1 MLKQIDIKVS
11 PCRKAGIHQPIAIR
25 SRKMAALKQKKSVKF
40 AKSNL
45 LSVLE
50 ADVKMSI
57 IVGQHDI

>member
-1 MLKQIDIKVS
+1 
-11 PCRKAGIHQPIAIR
+11 
-25 SRKMAALKQKKSVKF
+25 MAALKQKKSVKF